1 MMQVAVK
8 AAKHA
13 FAMFSNGCSASLA
26 SLSMVAHAHG
36 ALSSATDWFIPL
48 GENIDVIKTLK
59 QGIPQRPGILKEQM
73 NKLSTA
79 GD

>member
-1 MMQVAVK
+1 
-8 AAKHA
+8 
-13 FAMFSNGCSASLA
+13 
-26 SLSMVAHAHG
+26 MVAHAHG

-59 QGIPQRPGILKEQM
+59 RGIPQRPGILKEQM

-79 GD
+79 GDSTLL